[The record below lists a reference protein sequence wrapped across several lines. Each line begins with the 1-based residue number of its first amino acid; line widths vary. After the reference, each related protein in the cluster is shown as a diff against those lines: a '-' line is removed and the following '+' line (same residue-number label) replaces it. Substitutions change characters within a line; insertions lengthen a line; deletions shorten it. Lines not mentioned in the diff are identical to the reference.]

1 MRRIC
6 LTAILLVLAIKVIPF
21 GLRVGQSH
29 AQAVLPEASQ
39 WTLTEGQGRLW
50 FEGDL
55 AGVCPFDAVQRSRRS
70 DVGPRDH
77 SCFLD
82 TSADSRLL
90 VGEGQEDVRQFN
102 GEIVFATGMRLASS
116 SGVVDVARPRLAIR
130 EYLSE
135 KGWMLFDAAGDPAEG
150 LVLHDVMLMFDRVGG
165 NLTLGSDDI
174 RLTSGWAR
182 RLGDEDWTKRRAGS
196 FLLRATLQRLDDTGE
211 QAATRQEPDPRGA
224 LASIVGPD
232 VVVHDIRGAGLSY
245 DTVGGVSSFS
255 FGTVSCNLGDQP
267 AVWFP
272 NNNQHPVIGQQF
284 YRLKGNR
291 FEQIGLA
298 WVKHGFFATL
308 ENECGACI
316 NPHPPGSGNP
326 GTLLGVGCSDVYL
339 ANLNGEQAALGPRSQ
354 INAHTGSFPFP
365 FSVPEGCASGDQICR
380 RIVVGNND
388 IDSLENPGALYY
400 AEALYV
406 TPDDAAAGN
415 GNNNASHRRIQ
426 FSGPNTM
433 GRYTA
438 SFSTDPD
445 KLTQRYRPAIRAWKD
460 QDPTVVE
467 TDIQLPAEG
476 LFILA
481 AKATDLGTGYYHYE
495 YALYNLN
502 SDRSGG
508 SFTVPLPPGALVAD
522 VGFHDVDYHSGEP
535 FDGTDWVVSKITD
548 EINWATE
555 AHASD
560 PNANA
565 LRWGTLYNFRFSAN
579 VEPGPTTITLGLFKP
594 GPFPDVTAATI
605 GPKLALID
613 CNDNEIADA
622 CDISCAAP
630 DCVPPCGTSTDCNN
644 NGVPDECERDCNE
657 NGVPD
662 TCDVDPSDPDGDG
675 HVSPDCNGNLVPDEC
690 EPDCDGDGI
699 PDDCDTYDDRDGDGV
714 PDCFDLCPDT
724 NPLGACV
731 CPPQGDCCFPPQ
743 LGGFCLA
750 EFGLPLISAQDCLS
764 AGGVPECQ
772 ATLVCRDG
780 CLLGDWDDDGD
791 LDLFDFHAL
800 QNCFSGSVSGPGFVG
815 PDDECRRVFDYDG
828 DSDVD
833 RLDFGV
839 FVSVYTG
846 P

>member
-1 MRRIC
+1 MRKVLLI
-6 LTAILLVLAIKVIPF
+6 AILAVVAIKIVPV
-21 GLRVGQSH
+21 GRRVELAR
-29 AQAVLPEASQ
+29 AQMASPGASQ
-39 WTLTEGQGRLW
+39 WALTDGQGQLW

-55 AGVCPFDAVQRSRRS
+55 ASVCPFDTVQRSRRS
-70 DVGPRDH
+70 DIGPRDH
-77 SCFLD
+77 SCSLN

-90 VGEGQEDVRQFN
+90 VGEGQEDVRQFA
-102 GEIVFATGMRLASS
+102 GDIVFASGMRLVSS
-116 SGVVDVARPRLAIR
+116 SGLVDVARPRLAFR
-130 EYLSE
+130 EDLSE

-165 NLTLGSDDI
+165 QLTLGSDDI
-174 RLTSGWAR
+174 RLTPDWAQ
-182 RLGDEDWTKRRAGS
+182 RLGDADWVKRRAGS
-196 FLLRATLQRLDDTGE
+196 ILLRATMHRLDNPGE
-211 QAATRQEPDPRGA
+211 SPGPDREPGTVGG
-224 LASIVGPD
+224 LASVIGPD
-232 VVVHDIRGAGLSY
+232 VVVHDIRGAGISY
-245 DTVGGVSSFS
+245 GTEGGASAFS
-255 FGTVSCNLGDQP
+255 IGTVSCNLGDQP
-267 AVWFP
+267 AVWYGS
-272 NNNQHPVIGQQF
+272 NNQHPVIAQQF

-291 FEQIGLA
+291 FEQIGMA

-308 ENECGACI
+308 ESECGGCI

-326 GTLLGVGCSDVYL
+326 GTLLGVGCSDPYS
-339 ANLNGEQAALGPRSQ
+339 AALNGEQAALGPRSQ
-354 INAHTGSFPFP
+354 INAHTGVFPYG
-365 FSVPEGCASGDQICR
+365 FSAPACGNGDSLCR
-380 RIVVGNND
+380 RLRVNNSD
-388 IDSLENPGALYY
+388 IDPSENPGALYI

-415 GNNNASHRRIQ
+415 ANNNASHRQIQ
-426 FSGPNTM
+426 FSGPNAM

-438 SFSTDPD
+438 SFSLDPD

-481 AKATDLGTGYYHYE
+481 AKATDLGTGYWHFE
-495 YALYNLN
+495 YALQNLN

-508 SFTVPLPPGALVAD
+508 SFTVPLPPGAIVTD

-548 EINWATE
+548 EITWATE
-555 AHASD
+555 AHASN

-565 LRWGTLYNFRFSAN
+565 LRWGTLYNFRFSTN
-579 VEPGPTTITLGLFKP
+579 VEPGPTTIILGLFKP

-622 CDISCAAP
+622 CDISCAAV

-644 NGVPDECERDCNE
+644 NGVPDECERDCNN

-662 TCDVDPSDPDGDG
+662 TCDVDPTDPDGDG
-675 HVSPDCNGNLVPDEC
+675 HVSEDCNGNLVPDEC

-699 PDDCDTYDDRDGDGV
+699 PDDCDTFDDRDGDGV

-731 CPPQGDCCFPPQ
+731 CPPQGDCCFPS
-743 LGGFCLA
+743 LGGICLS
-750 EFGLPLISAQDCLS
+750 EFGLPPISPQACLES
-764 AGGVPECQ
+764 DGIPECQ

-791 LDLFDFHAL
+791 LDLFDFQAL
-800 QNCFSGSVSGPGFVG
+800 QSCFSGSVTSGGFEV
-815 PDDECRRVFDYDG
+815 PSTECRRVFDYNS

-839 FVSVYTG
+839 FQSVYTG